1 MSHEKYMAVIGLE
14 IHAELKTDSKLFC
27 RCANTS
33 SELQTPPNTAICPV
47 CTGLPGA
54 LPVINKEAVL
64 ATVKLGKSLECQIPK
79 VSKWDR
85 KNYFYPDLPKSYQI
99 SQYDE
104 PLCAGGEVRWFDR
117 AGEEH
122 RVAITRIHLEED
134 TGKLTHPAGTKY
146 SLIDYNRSSIPL
158 LELVT
163 EPVIHSASEAKQ
175 FAEEYQLRLR
185 ELGVAE
191 ASMEKGQMR
200 CEANI
205 SVIPKEFNTDAKKR
219 LSGTKV
225 EVKNLNSFRSL
236 ERAIAYEFERQ
247 IAALESGEKLTQETR
262 GWNEAKGE
270 TYPMRSKETADDYRY
285 FPDPDLL
292 PLDVARLTKDVEI
305 TVHPNRYDLFRGL
318 KEQGVKPEQLF
329 TVVNDPERRTLL
341 ENAIDDLQSTESQIL
356 FVQWVYQEPRLIQ
369 HDAKDVAV
377 LINQLADKKIT
388 ASVVKQVI
396 ESAEPG
402 ELAKGIASI
411 TAEDSSLDIASV
423 IATVLKENSAEVTRY
438 KAGEEKLFGFF
449 LGQVRKATQGKGD
462 PAALAAELKAQLQ

>member
-1 MSHEKYMAVIGLE
+1 MSKYAIVIGLE
-14 IHAELKTDSKLFC
+14 IHAELKTNSKLFC

-47 CTGLPGA
+47 CVGLPGA
-54 LPVINKEAVL
+54 LPVINKAAVL
-64 ATVKLGKSLECQIPK
+64 ATVKLGQALGSTIPK

-104 PLCAGGEVRWFDR
+104 PLCAGGELAWFDR

-122 RVAITRIHLEED
+122 RVAVTRIHLEED
-134 TGKLTHPAGTKY
+134 TGKLTHPAGTQY

-163 EPVIHSASEAKQ
+163 EPVIASAEEAKQ

-205 SVIPKEFNTDAKKR
+205 SVIPVELAADPSKR

-236 ERAIAYEFERQ
+236 ERAIAYEFDRQ
-247 IAALESGEKLTQETR
+247 TKALDAGEKLTQETR
-262 GWNEAKGE
+262 GWNEGKGE

-292 PLDVARLTKDVEI
+292 PLDVAALTEGLTI
-305 TVHPNRYDLFRGL
+305 TTHPNRFDLFRGL
-318 KEQGVKPEQLF
+318 KEQGIKVEQLF

-341 ENAIDDLQSTESQIL
+341 ENAIDQLASAESQIL
-356 FVQWVYQEPRLIQ
+356 FIQWLYQEPRLIAHQ
-369 HDAKDVAV
+369 ASDVAE
-377 LINQLADKKIT
+377 LMNQLADKKIT
-388 ASVVKQVI
+388 PATVKYMI
-396 ESAEPG
+396 ETAQPG
-402 ELAKGIASI
+402 ELVSGIASL
-411 TAEDSSLDIASV
+411 AEQHGSLDIAGV
-423 IATVLKENSAEVTRY
+423 VAKVLEANSTEVARY
-438 KAGEEKLFGFF
+438 RAGEEKLFGFF
-449 LGQVRKATQGKGD
+449 LGQVRKATEGAGD
-462 PAALAAELKAQLQ
+462 PAALAAELKDQLR